1 MGKKNVS
8 MAVTDT
14 GPGIPEE
21 ELPGLFSEFKRLKG
35 TANSEGTG
43 LGLFIVKTIVE
54 GHGGT
59 VAVQSKNGGGA
70 TFTIL
75 LPAYAESGAMRPN
88 SAGNESEMGTWVG
101 RCA

>member
-1 MGKKNVS
+1 
-8 MAVTDT
+8 MAVRNT

-35 TANSEGTG
+35 TANTEGTG

-59 VAVQSKNGGGA
+59 VAVESKNGGGA